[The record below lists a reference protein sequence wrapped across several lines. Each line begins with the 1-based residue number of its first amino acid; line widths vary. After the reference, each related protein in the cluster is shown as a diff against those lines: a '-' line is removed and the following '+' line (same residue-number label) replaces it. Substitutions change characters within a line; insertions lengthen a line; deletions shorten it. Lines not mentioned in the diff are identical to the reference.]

1 MGETT
6 CLIFVGDT
14 IQIYKGHGRFVLP
27 SEAAVYPII
36 LTNDQ
41 ATKVIMNSMIIC
53 KEARSAMRNC
63 ILTAIEAYRVVGI
76 PRIEFPRWNEM
87 ILYAVRPEAA
97 DEEYWCPEQVVDSF
111 IDLYGPEF
119 II

>member
-1 MGETT
+1 M
-6 CLIFVGDT
+6 
-14 IQIYKGHGRFVLP
+14 
-27 SEAAVYPII
+27 
-36 LTNDQ
+36 
-41 ATKVIMNSMIIC
+41 
-53 KEARSAMRNC
+53 
-63 ILTAIEAYRVVGI
+63 VGI
-76 PRIEFPRWNEM
+76 PRMEFPRWNEM